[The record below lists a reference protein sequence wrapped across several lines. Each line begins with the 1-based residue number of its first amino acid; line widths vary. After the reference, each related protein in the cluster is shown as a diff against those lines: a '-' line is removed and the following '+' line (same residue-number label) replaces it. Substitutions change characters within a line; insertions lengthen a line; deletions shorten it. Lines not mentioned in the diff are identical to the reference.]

1 MRMHSANELAAE
13 LLEAG
18 AAGYASAAT
27 DALLAQHSEIGTRY
41 GAGARALWKAHFQQ
55 RVQELAAATR
65 ADVPALFVARVRWLQ
80 KAYAAQQVPPSDQH
94 LALAALRAAL
104 NAELPEHLRA
114 CVEPSFEQAEAAL
127 ETRASMDDCMLDP
140 ADPAGRLA
148 LQCLVDC
155 LDGQPQRA
163 INRVVGAADAGWAL
177 AGLYL
182 DVLLPTQKEIGRMWH
197 AGEASV
203 AEERVVS
210 DATRRAMALL
220 GNRAPAPAPAE
231 NARTML
237 AASVAGNAHDLP
249 LRAAAD
255 LFQFAGWRALCLGA
269 DVPAA
274 DIAQAVDYFKADLLV
289 LAATLTTQLK
299 PLERS
304 IAAVRAIAD
313 QRVKIL
319 VGGQVF
325 GEAPEIWQRLGA
337 DACAGSLADVVA
349 AGDALVPPR

>member
-1 MRMHSANELAAE
+1 MTAHSANVVAAE

-27 DALLAQHSEIGTRY
+27 DALLAQHSELGTRY

-80 KAYAAQQVPPSDQH
+80 KAYAAQQVPLSDQR
-94 LALAALRAAL
+94 LALAALRTAL
-104 NAELPEHLRA
+104 NVELPEHLRA
-114 CVEPSFEQAEAAL
+114 CVERSFEQAEAAL
-127 ETRASMDDCMLDP
+127 ETRASMDDCTLDP

-148 LQCLVDC
+148 LQFLVDC
-155 LDGQPQRA
+155 LEGQPHSA
-163 INRVVGAADAGWAL
+163 INRVLEAANAGWAL
-177 AGLYL
+177 GELYL

-197 AGEASV
+197 AGEASI

-220 GNRAPAPAPAE
+220 GSRAPAPAE
-231 NARTML
+231 NARTIL

-249 LRAAAD
+249 LHAAAD

-274 DIAQAVDYFKADLLV
+274 DIARAVDYFKADLLV

-304 IAAVRAIAD
+304 IAAVRAVAD
-313 QRVKIL
+313 RRVKIL

-349 AGDALVPPR
+349 AGDELVPPR